1 MNTPHEQAER
11 LFAQSSSALQ
21 ASQFHTAEVLL
32 MDALQLE
39 PDLAQAHANLAW
51 LLDRRGSM
59 SEAVRHYQ
67 LAVELQPDNA
77 RIHLNFGA
85 TLAELK
91 LFHAAEAAYQKA
103 LQVDPTLPGTWC
115 NLGALQAQNFRDDEA
130 ETSLRKALALDPE
143 HQGAHDNLASLLLRK
158 GHYREGWYHLEFRD
172 WYHPAEER
180 LRSGRWRGQSLRDRA
195 VLAMCEGGFADMVQ
209 FCRYVTVLREQGAAQ
224 VDVLSHP
231 DMKPLLQ
238 SLDGVGDV
246 FGFGDDIAS
255 SDWDYWVPVLSLPH
269 YVGTHLDNIPAKL
282 PYLQAPADRQT
293 FWRQEIN
300 QVAPRPGL
308 RVGLM
313 WRGNPAFENEA
324 QWSLSSLKILAPLWE
339 VPGVKF
345 LSLQK
350 GRGEY
355 EAAHLQASQPMANLA
370 PSLETFS
377 DMAAAIGQLD
387 LVICIDSAVAHLA
400 AALGKP
406 CWLLLPS
413 FSTDWRW
420 LEGRA
425 DSPWYPGVMQLWRQ
439 PSGNDW
445 SAVVLQV
452 RDALRAL
459 GTETPRSTYQK

>member
-1 MNTPHEQAER
+1 MNTPHQQAER

-21 ASQFHTAEVLL
+21 ANQFDTAEALL
-32 MDALQLE
+32 LDALQLQ
-39 PDLAQAHANLAW
+39 PGLAQAHANLAW
-51 LLDRRGSM
+51 LLDRRGSI

-67 LAVELQPDNA
+67 LAIELQPDNA

-91 LFHAAEAAYQKA
+91 FFHAAEAAYQKA
-103 LQVDPTLPGTWC
+103 LRVDPTLPGTWC
-115 NLGALQAQNFRDDEA
+115 NLGALQAQNSRDEEA
-130 ETSLRKALALDPE
+130 EINLRQALALDPE
-143 HQGAHDNLASLLLRK
+143 HEGAHFNLAGLLLRQ

-172 WYHPAEER
+172 WYHPAKER
-180 LRSGRWRGQSLRDRA
+180 LRCGRWRGQSLRDRV
-195 VLAMCEGGFADMVQ
+195 VLVMCEAGFADMIQ
-209 FCRYVTVLREQGAAQ
+209 FCRYVTVLRELGAAQ

-246 FGFGDDIAS
+246 FDFDDDTAG
-255 SDWDYWVPVLSLPH
+255 SDWDYWVPVMSLPH
-269 YVGTHLDNIPAKL
+269 YAGTQVDTIPATL
-282 PYLQAPADRQT
+282 PYLQAPADSLP
-293 FWRQEIN
+293 FWRQEIDR
-300 QVAPRPGL
+300 VAPGPGL

-324 QWSLSSLKILAPLWE
+324 QWSLPSLQILAPLWE
-339 VPGVKF
+339 VPGVQF

-355 EAAHLQASQPMANLA
+355 EVVQVQGSQPMANLA
-370 PSLETFS
+370 PSLETFT
-377 DMAAAIGQLD
+377 DLAAAISQLD

-400 AALGKP
+400 AALGKS

-413 FSTDWRW
+413 FMTDWRW
-420 LEGRA
+420 LEDRA
-425 DSPWYPGVMQLWRQ
+425 DSPWYPEVMQLWRQ

-445 SAVVLQV
+445 SPVILEV
-452 RDALRAL
+452 RDALHGFSAEAR
-459 GTETPRSTYQK
+459 